1 MGSIPMPEA
10 KLYRVNGLQVTLGP
24 NTKQF
29 NMCVTRQINL
39 GNPVHKP
46 AARRRFDEICKVANE
61 NAGFIEVVRGDK
73 TFQRKVKA
81 ISDGA
86 QSTGKALIQS
96 YAEFLREQIMKLPV
110 DYYRTGNLPPFLT
123 NSERLARFRQNVT
136 GRTIR
141 NHMRELKAIGLI
153 SSYKFRGSSRDYEIQ
168 LNPEVI
174 WGEEGRKVEPKNE
187 AAGVVAE
194 STNGINFPHKQPIET
209 HGNKDIDTGNEEKSC
224 LYGNENGN
232 NDGNKLPGL
241 NELTDCQSPTEKPSP
256 ENGNKGGAGA
266 GRVVVDNSKKVWK
279 TQDGVWISGE
289 NGRIYD
295 GLSWKHRYLVD
306 QFWQH
311 AKNTVYRGKVWQR
324 FEELEALEA
333 ITVGVYVPFWGQ
345 EPDDRL
351 VRRFQEEILKSLD
364 VADKYYQ
371 RHTDKYPGLP
381 YSVHVQG
388 KGYFDAEN
396 EYGFNAAKAFRKENW
411 RENKRQAAEKT
422 VSLALWHIAAH
433 KKGRAPKKLQAMD
446 FAQVVAYYQ
455 RKIEKLPANFQ
466 MDFYSRFR
474 M

>member
-1 MGSIPMPEA
+1 
-10 KLYRVNGLQVTLGP
+10 
-24 NTKQF
+24 
-29 NMCVTRQINL
+29 MCVTTTRALNL

-46 AARRRFDEICKVANE
+46 AARRRFDEMCKAANE
-61 NAGFIEVVRGDK
+61 NAGFIEVIRGDK
-73 TFQRKVKA
+73 TFLRKVKA

-96 YAEFLREQIMKLPV
+96 YAEFLREQMMKLPV
-110 DYYRTGNLPPFLT
+110 DYYRSGNLPPFLT

-136 GRTIR
+136 ARTIR
-141 NHMRELKAIGLI
+141 NHMRELKAIGLVV
-153 SSYKFRGSSRDYEIQ
+153 SYKFRGSNKDYEIQ

-174 WGEEGRKVEPKNE
+174 WGQEGQKVEAPGTIPEN
-187 AAGVVAE
+187 
-194 STNGINFPHKQPIET
+194 TNGINFPDKQTMGT
-209 HGNKDIDTGNEEKSC
+209 HGNKDIDTGKEEKSG

-232 NDGNKLPGL
+232 NYGNKLPGL
-241 NELTDCQSPTEKPSP
+241 KELTDCQSPTEKPSP
-256 ENGNKGGAGA
+256 ENGNKVGAGA
-266 GRVVVDNSKKVWK
+266 PRAIVDNSKRVWK
-279 TQDGVWISGE
+279 TQDSVWTTTE

-311 AKNTVYRGKVWQR
+311 AKNTVYRGKHWQR

-333 ITVGVYVPFWGQ
+333 ITIGVYVPFWGQ

-351 VRRFQEEILKSLD
+351 ARRFQEEILKSLD

-381 YSVHVQG
+381 YSVHVPG

-433 KKGRAPKKLQAMD
+433 KKGRAPKKLQSMD
-446 FAQVVAYYQ
+446 LNAVVGYYQ
-455 RKIEKLPANFQ
+455 RKIEKLPVNFQ
-466 MDFYSRFR
+466 LDFYSRFR
-474 M
+474 L